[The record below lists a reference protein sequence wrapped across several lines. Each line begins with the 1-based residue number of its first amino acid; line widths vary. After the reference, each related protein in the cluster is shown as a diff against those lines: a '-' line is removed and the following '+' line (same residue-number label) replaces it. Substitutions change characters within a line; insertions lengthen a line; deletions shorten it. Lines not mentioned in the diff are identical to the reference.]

1 MRKREVSGRGA
12 VGVTGGGGGRGRVRG
27 VGSGPCRRGMREGGV
42 VLWQQVTGWSRQA
55 RQGSKGRN
63 GRNRKLALAHHDGA
77 GLREDTET
85 GRTE

>member
-1 MRKREVSGRGA
+1 
-12 VGVTGGGGGRGRVRG
+12 
-27 VGSGPCRRGMREGGV
+27 MREGGV